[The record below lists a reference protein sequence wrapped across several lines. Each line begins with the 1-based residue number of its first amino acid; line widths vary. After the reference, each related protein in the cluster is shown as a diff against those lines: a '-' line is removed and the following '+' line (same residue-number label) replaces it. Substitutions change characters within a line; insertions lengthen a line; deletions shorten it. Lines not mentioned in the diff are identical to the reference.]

1 MSAIKNEPV
10 LFLLCVTAPYE
21 STNFS
26 KVFFFFLVNYKT
38 IDLHIWDHDAN
49 QRMEMLV
56 PPSWVIWLIRPRT
69 QSKET

>member
-1 MSAIKNEPV
+1 MFV
-10 LFLLCVTAPYE
+10 LCVTAPYE
-21 STNFS
+21 STIKKKKNYNS
-26 KVFFFFLVNYKT
+26 VNYKT